1 MNGSKIDALAVSV
14 SIQEEASS
22 LGFDWPDAFGVLGK
36 IEEETGE
43 IRMALEE
50 GDGEQARRELGD
62 LLLAAV
68 NLSRFLKTDPNTELA
83 RATERFSKRFA
94 ALQIELKRQGLEM
107 KDCTLEELDA
117 VWNTV
122 KRGMECACEN
132 GS

>member
-1 MNGSKIDALAVSV
+1 MNDSKIDALAVSV
-14 SIQEEASS
+14 DIQEAASA

-36 IEEETGE
+36 IEEEAGE

-68 NLSRFLKTDPNTELA
+68 NLSRFLKTDPDDELA
-83 RATERFSKRFA
+83 RATERFSKRFD
-94 ALQIELKRQGLEM
+94 ALQTELKRQGREI
-107 KDCTLEELDA
+107 KECTLEELDA

-122 KRGMECACEN
+122 KRGMECAGEN